1 MQTQK
6 WFVWSRG
13 VLGPVLV
20 LAAAAL
26 AIAGVEFSP
35 EQQAALVGQ
44 WEVLGTAA
52 LAVVGS
58 VVALVGRIRAKASLT
73 FFRPPKK
80 EDE

>member
-6 WFVWSRG
+6 WFLWSLG

-20 LAAAAL
+20 FVAAGL

-44 WEVLGTAA
+44 WEVLGTAG
-52 LAVVGS
+52 LAMAGSIVG
-58 VVALVGRIRAKASLT
+58 LIGRVRAKASLT
-73 FFRPPKK
+73 FFRPPK
-80 EDE
+80 EEE